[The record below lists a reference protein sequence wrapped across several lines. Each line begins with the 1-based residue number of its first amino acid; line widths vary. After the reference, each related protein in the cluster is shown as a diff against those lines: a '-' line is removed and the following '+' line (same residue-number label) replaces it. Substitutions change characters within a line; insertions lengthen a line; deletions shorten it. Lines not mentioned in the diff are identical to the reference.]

1 MFVLT
6 RRAVFGCLTLTCLTL
21 LSLAI
26 CLLVGHSTDWLP
38 DRFRRQLRFAN
49 AWSEWQSWSPC
60 SRSCGGGAATRTR
73 SCIIRNPIA
82 ETCTGT
88 QRQYK
93 ICSTE
98 DCPHGVLDF
107 REMQCTV
114 YNGQSVLR
122 NQDIHFEWVPFYGGV
137 SPCELNCLAKG
148 QNFYYSF
155 GRVLDGTECHPDS
168 KDVCINGKCLKIGC
182 DQILGSEEKEDV
194 CRVCGGHNNTCQHY
208 HSIYVTQLHN
218 PGSFG
223 YNEVTMIPAGA
234 TYIKV
239 TDNSKNYLAL
249 RNGSYKY
256 VINGDWVISWPGT
269 YPVAGTK
276 VHYRRSADNKESF
289 EAMGPTKED
298 LHIMVLFT
306 ENSSGIEYEYWLPND
321 RYNLYHRD
329 SNSLREH
336 QRVIIDAPQ
345 SFTHA
350 PWKPSTTTV
359 RSPTVQNRYDP
370 GSRREAWPHVNY
382 LPEDPK
388 PDNCGKCRKVR
399 GKSNRLRQFC
409 AKDFVFRG
417 RIIGKRAIGM
427 ETRYDIQ
434 VLTNYKNNFSILRRE
449 YLWVPNICD
458 CPELLEKQEYIIM
471 ARRHVN
477 YERTLNRILLE
488 TDSFVRLY
496 RSKEEKLL
504 KGLGKECK
512 KFYSQR
518 KGEADR

>member
-1 MFVLT
+1 
-6 RRAVFGCLTLTCLTL
+6 
-21 LSLAI
+21 
-26 CLLVGHSTDWLP
+26 
-38 DRFRRQLRFAN
+38 
-49 AWSEWQSWSPC
+49 WSEWQSWSPC

-73 SCIIRNPIA
+73 SCIIRY
-82 ETCTGT
+82 
-88 QRQYK
+88 QRYAPCVSLTLCVLQ
-93 ICSTE
+93 

-122 NQDIHFEWVPFYGGV
+122 NQDIHFEWVPFYGG

-168 KDVCINGKCLKIGC
+168 KDVCINGKCLVSAGKIGC

-194 CRVCGGHNNTCQHY
+194 CRTCLFVDLLPLLV
-208 HSIYVTQLHN
+208 HSI
-218 PGSFG
+218 
-223 YNEVTMIPAGA
+223 
-234 TYIKV
+234 
-239 TDNSKNYLAL
+239 AL

-298 LHIMVLFT
+298 LHIMVMIKLSINKYPSQGALMNNVIHLRKGT
-306 ENSSGIEYEYWLPND
+306 SSVQSPAPEPLN
-321 RYNLYHRD
+321 
-329 SNSLREH
+329 
-336 QRVIIDAPQ
+336 VIIFCP
-345 SFTHA
+345 
-350 PWKPSTTTV
+350 
-359 RSPTVQNRYDP
+359 
-370 GSRREAWPHVNY
+370 Y
-382 LPEDPK
+382 LL
-388 PDNCGKCRKVR
+388 DNCGKCRKVR